1 MAKPIKDFQSL
12 TLADD
17 FMFGEIMRQVRFC
30 KPFLEAL
37 LDTKIADIHV
47 VDKQKDL
54 TDEYNY
60 HGIRLDVYIEDDNG
74 TKYDIE
80 MQTTTQKELPKRIRY
95 YQSGID
101 RRMLKRSNDYDKL
114 HESYIIFICL
124 SDYFDRGLAKYER
137 VSCIKDAPDIVYD
150 DGTHAIILNADFSV
164 GNAAPDILE
173 FLAYIKARRNKLPFD
188 TEHSTYLTEVDEA
201 IREVKQDGGKEKVY
215 MTIAMKLRDTYNEG
229 VEQGKRRGIA
239 NIVANML
246 SLHKSPE
253 DICTLTGQPKAV
265 IDAIIAEITNK

>member
-114 HESYIIFICL
+114 HESYVIFICL
-124 SDYFDRGLAKYER
+124 SDYFARGLAKYER
-137 VSCIKDAPDIVYD
+137 VSCIKDAPDIIYD
-150 DGTHAIILNADFSV
+150 DGTHAIILNADFSI

-173 FLAYIKARRNKLPFD
+173 FLAYIKARYAKMPFD
-188 TEHSTYLTEVDEA
+188 IQHSMYLTAVEDA
-201 IREVKQDGGKEKVY
+201 IREIKQDEGKEKKY
-215 MTIAMKLRDTYNEG
+215 MTMAMKLRDTYNEG
-229 VEQGKRRGIA
+229 IEQGITSV
-239 NIVANML
+239 VANML
-246 SLHKSPE
+246 SLNESPTN
-253 DICTLTGQPKAV
+253 ISKMTGQPLAV
-265 IDAIIAEITNK
+265 VEKIIAKLNNK

>member
-1 MAKPIKDFQSL
+1 MAKPKDFQSL

-137 VSCIKDAPDIVYD
+137 VSCIKDAPDIIYD
-150 DGTHAIILNADFSV
+150 DGTHAIILNADFSI
-164 GNAAPDILE
+164 GNAAQTSWNFWRIS
-173 FLAYIKARRNKLPFD
+173 RRVMLRC
-188 TEHSTYLTEVDEA
+188 HSISS
-201 IREVKQDGGKEKVY
+201 IR
-215 MTIAMKLRDTYNEG
+215 
-229 VEQGKRRGIA
+229 
-239 NIVANML
+239 
-246 SLHKSPE
+246 
-253 DICTLTGQPKAV
+253 CT
-265 IDAIIAEITNK
+265 